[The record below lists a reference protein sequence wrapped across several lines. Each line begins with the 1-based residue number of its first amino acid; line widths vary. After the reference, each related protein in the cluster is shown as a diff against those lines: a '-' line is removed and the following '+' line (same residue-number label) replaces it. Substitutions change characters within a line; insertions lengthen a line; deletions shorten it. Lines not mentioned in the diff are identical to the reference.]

1 MKDFAIVFR
10 VLYKNRYSVEKES
23 NTGKR
28 KLTKN
33 TVMILSMLP
42 MVAVICVIL
51 GLIAAQLTTRY
62 SAMTLLN
69 AILSAV
75 QLFVVFMT
83 LPTMLGTLYASE
95 DAAFL
100 SALPL
105 RPTAV
110 FFAKLLMVYI
120 SALKT
125 AAVFLVPSM
134 LTVSIVYAAYGN
146 SMFYGF
152 FPLIALIVAASPLL
166 PVFLVVLFSM
176 PAMWIGSYL
185 KGRSVVTT
193 VFSLL
198 FYILLMAAY
207 MALVFFINTRGFG
220 QQGDIVGEEV
230 LSGLDALAKVM
241 YPNSVLIS
249 MCLGIDSGTN
259 FGISLGIWTG
269 VAAATVLLA
278 ALFYRRITSRRIEAH
293 PEEGR
298 GRQVYKRTPLLGA
311 LIKKDMLSIM
321 RNPSLAMATF
331 SNTVIAPVVMVIMYF
346 FVKPEG
352 QAANEFSSEMM
363 MVGIVLLYPI
373 IFLCGTN
380 MVAMTA
386 YSREG
391 ESFFISKFL
400 PIAPKTS
407 VNAKLLFSMLTSA
420 AALAVI
426 FVIAVA
432 LYGLDAGSS
441 VALVVTSLLFCAGT
455 SGLHIYL
462 DIKKGNVH
470 WKTQADMRAS
480 AGGGLAA
487 ILPVFISIIPAIGFV
502 VAGVF
507 MAGLEPS
514 LGRSGVLGLYWGIIL
529 IVAAA
534 VAAAGLYILY
544 EKGVPLFEKIG
555 ENRAVSGR
563 KTGSLGGRRGS
574 FLK

>member
-1 MKDFAIVFR
+1 
-10 VLYKNRYSVEKES
+10 
-23 NTGKR
+23 
-28 KLTKN
+28 
-33 TVMILSMLP
+33 
-42 MVAVICVIL
+42 
-51 GLIAAQLTTRY
+51 
-62 SAMTLLN
+62 
-69 AILSAV
+69 
-75 QLFVVFMT
+75 
-83 LPTMLGTLYASE
+83 
-95 DAAFL
+95 
-100 SALPL
+100 
-105 RPTAV
+105 
-110 FFAKLLMVYI
+110 
-120 SALKT
+120 
-125 AAVFLVPSM
+125 
-134 LTVSIVYAAYGN
+134 
-146 SMFYGF
+146 
-152 FPLIALIVAASPLL
+152 
-166 PVFLVVLFSM
+166 
-176 PAMWIGSYL
+176 
-185 KGRSVVTT
+185 
-193 VFSLL
+193 
-198 FYILLMAAY
+198 
-207 MALVFFINTRGFG
+207 
-220 QQGDIVGEEV
+220 
-230 LSGLDALAKVM
+230 
-241 YPNSVLIS
+241 
-249 MCLGIDSGTN
+249 
-259 FGISLGIWTG
+259 
-269 VAAATVLLA
+269 
-278 ALFYRRITSRRIEAH
+278 
-293 PEEGR
+293 
-298 GRQVYKRTPLLGA
+298 
-311 LIKKDMLSIM
+311 M

-480 AGGGLAA
+480 AGGGVAA

>member
-10 VLYKNRYSVEKES
+10 VLYKNRHSVEKES

-110 FFAKLLMVYI
+110 FSAKLLLVYI

-185 KGRSVVTT
+185 KGRSVLTT

-249 MCLGIDSGTN
+249 MCLGIDPGVN

-298 GRQVYKRTPLLGA
+298 DRQVYKRTPLLGA

-407 VNAKLLFSMLTSA
+407 ANAKLLFSMLTSA

-441 VALVVTSLLFCAGT
+441 AALVVTSLLFCAGT

-480 AGGGLAA
+480 AGGGVAA

-529 IVAAA
+529 VVAAA

>member
-1 MKDFAIVFR
+1 
-10 VLYKNRYSVEKES
+10 
-23 NTGKR
+23 
-28 KLTKN
+28 
-33 TVMILSMLP
+33 
-42 MVAVICVIL
+42 
-51 GLIAAQLTTRY
+51 
-62 SAMTLLN
+62 MTLLN

-110 FFAKLLMVYI
+110 FFAAPAADGGI
-120 SALKT
+120 FRKT
-125 AAVFLVPSM
+125 AAGLHQRVEDRRGVFGAVHAHGVHSLRGVRQLYVLRVFPSYR
-134 LTVSIVYAAYGN
+134 TDSRR
-146 SMFYGF
+146 
-152 FPLIALIVAASPLL
+152 IAAASGVPGGAFLHACHVGRLL
-166 PVFLVVLFSM
+166 
-176 PAMWIGSYL
+176 GSYL

-278 ALFYRRITSRRIEAH
+278 ALFYRRIISRRIEAH

-480 AGGGLAA
+480 AGGGVAA
-487 ILPVFISIIPAIGFV
+487 ILPVFISIIPAVGFV

-529 IVAAA
+529 VVAAA

-563 KTGSLGGRRGS
+563 KTGSLGGRRGP